1 MTPSTLWIRIALR
14 LALREGRHSLK
25 RVGPYMV
32 SITLGVAALVAIH
45 SFRAD
50 VERSL
55 EREAEVLM
63 GANARLSGDRPW
75 PDTVQAVLDSLA
87 AEDRPTARVTT
98 ATSMVLAP
106 RSDVVRLMQVRAI
119 DPGYPFYGTVQTN
132 PEGLWGAHLERGRAL
147 VDPAVLPQL
156 EVTVGDT
163 IVVGQA
169 SLEIAGT
176 VDDLPTNLGF
186 QTAVGPRIHISHAT
200 IEDAQLLGFG
210 SLARYEV
217 FFVLPDAAER
227 SAFDDRY
234 DDAFSAGR
242 FRFTRAEQQARSLS
256 RGVGFLARFLALVG
270 LGALLLGG
278 IGVASAIHVY
288 VQEKRTTVAVLR
300 CLGAD
305 QKTTFL
311 VYLTQA
317 AALGALGAGVGVALG
332 VLLQTVLPTL
342 MGGFLPVPI
351 STRFA
356 PGSAA
361 AGLGI
366 GVWVAV
372 IFALLPLLSVL
383 DVTPLQAL
391 RADVEPG
398 RGSRRLRSIVLL
410 ALGASVLALCL
421 IEAQETDVGLGFA
434 GGLGV
439 VIAVLWVVARAL
451 TAGTR
456 RFLPRGAPYPVRQGI
471 SNLFRPRNQT
481 VAITLALGFGTFVI
495 GLLLEVEG
503 TIRRDLDVSFGEE
516 RPNLLLFDI
525 QPDQVDGVRSLLPE
539 SARASAELSPLVSAR
554 IAAING
560 RTPEALRGDS
570 VREERPESW
579 ALRREYRNT
588 YRAQVGRA
596 EEVTSGRWWD
606 GTAGSEDGRR
616 IDSGDLPALS
626 LEEDVAE
633 SLRVGLGD
641 TLTWNVSGREIS
653 SVVTSLRRVDWDRLE
668 PNFFAVFEPGSLD
681 TAPQTA
687 ILLTRIASDE
697 ERVDIQRAL
706 VRAFP
711 NVSALDMSRVQEA
724 IESVLGT
731 VRRALAFLGAFAA
744 VAGVVVLVGAMATS
758 RFQRTREG
766 ALLRTLGARR
776 RQVLT
781 VLLTE
786 YLALGT
792 LATLAGLLLAS
803 AGAAV
808 LLPTVFDMAYRPGL
822 GMLAAVWGVVSG
834 LTVVVGLTG
843 SRSLLGRP
851 PLPIL
856 REAENDA

>member
-1 MTPSTLWIRIALR
+1 MTGRRPWIRIALR
-14 LALREGRHSLK
+14 LAAREGRHSIR

-55 EREAEVLM
+55 ASEAEVLM

-75 PDTVQAVLDSLA
+75 SDTIQAIRDSLST
-87 AEDRPTARVTT
+87 EDRASARVTT
-98 ATSMVLAP
+98 ASSMVLAVP
-106 RSDVVRLMQVRAI
+106 SDVVRLMQVRAI
-119 DPGYPFYGTVQTN
+119 DPGYPFYGSVRTT
-132 PEGLWGAHLERGRAL
+132 PDGLWGAHLEPGQAL

-156 EVTVGDT
+156 EAEIGDT
-163 IVVGQA
+163 ILVGQA
-169 SLEIAGT
+169 ALRIVGT
-176 VDDLPTNLGF
+176 VDDLPTDLGF
-186 QTAVGPRIHISHAT
+186 QTAVGPRIHISHQAMD
-200 IEDAQLLGFG
+200 EAQLLGFG
-210 SLARYEV
+210 SLARYEI
-217 FFVLPDAAER
+217 FFVLPAAGER

-234 DDAFSAGR
+234 EEQFSEAR
-242 FRFTRAEQQARSLS
+242 LRFTLAEQQARSLS

-317 AALGALGAGVGVALG
+317 AVLGALGAGAG
-332 VLLQTVLPTL
+332 VLLGTVLQQALPTL
-342 MGGFLPVPI
+342 LGGFLPVPV
-351 STRFA
+351 STQLA
-356 PGSAA
+356 PASAA

-366 GVWVAV
+366 GIWVAV

-391 RADVEPG
+391 RADIEPG
-398 RGSRRLRSIVLL
+398 RGSRALHAGVVGAL
-410 ALGASVLALCL
+410 AASVVALCL
-421 IEAQETDVGLGFA
+421 IEAEEVEVGLGFA
-434 GGLGV
+434 GGLAV
-439 VIAVLWVVARAL
+439 VVAALWVAARLL
-451 TAGTR
+451 TIATR
-456 RFLPRGAPYPVRQGI
+456 RFVPKRAPYPVRQGV

-503 TIRRDLDVSFGEE
+503 TIRRDLDFSVGEE

-525 QPDQVDGVRSLLPE
+525 QPDQVAGVRALLPE
-539 SARASAELSPLVSAR
+539 PARVDAELSPLVSSR
-554 IAAING
+554 IASING
-560 RTPEALRGDS
+560 RTPDELRSDDTGG
-570 VREERPESW
+570 ERPESW

-588 YRAQVGRA
+588 YRGEIGRA
-596 EEVTSGRWWD
+596 EQLVSGRWWD
-606 GTAGSEDGRR
+606 GTPGSEDGRTV
-616 IDSGDLPALS
+616 DPGGLAPLS

-633 SLRVGLGD
+633 SLRVTLGD
-641 TLTWNVSGREIS
+641 TIVWSISGIDFP

-681 TAPQTA
+681 AAPQTA
-687 ILLTRIASDE
+687 ILLARIDSDA
-697 ERVDIQRAL
+697 ERIDVQRAL

-744 VAGVVVLVGAMATS
+744 IAGGVVLIGAMATS
-758 RFQRTREG
+758 RFQRVREG

-776 RQVLT
+776 KQVLT

-786 YLALGT
+786 YVTLGT
-792 LATLAGLLLAS
+792 LATLTGLVLAV
-803 AGAAV
+803 AGASV
-808 LLPTVFDMAYRPGL
+808 LLPTVFDMSYRPGVGTL
-822 GMLAAVWGVVSG
+822 TLVWGVVST
-834 LTVVVGLTG
+834 LTVIVGMAG
-843 SRSLLGRP
+843 SRGLLGRP
-851 PLPIL
+851 PLPVL
-856 REAENDA
+856 REAENEA